1 MDEFL
6 ALALHEER
14 GLDCVIA
21 RLFNTVGARQSGQ
34 YGMVI
39 PRMVERA
46 VAGAPIEIHGDGTQ
60 TRCFCHVADAI
71 RALQGLLEDGATS
84 GEIFNVGST
93 ESIRIRG
100 RRALRRPPWPA
111 VRSEPP
117 ARPDRSALKTRSPAP
132 FRRRSTRSARRSPG
146 PRLSRVRKGTTQ
158 PDSRGGS
165 WARSGPARRNG

>member
-1 MDEFL
+1 MDVFL

-14 GLDCVIA
+14 RLDCVIA

-46 VAGAPIEIHGDGTQ
+46 LVGEPIEIHGDGTQ

-71 RALQGLLEDGATS
+71 RALHGLLEDGATS

-93 ESIRIRG
+93 ESIRIRDLAERIRTATESDSELVFVPYDEIYRHG
-100 RRALRRPPWPA
+100 IVEEMLHRIPAIDKVADAIGWTPSLSLDDILADVIETARRPAPA
-111 VRSEPP
+111 
-117 ARPDRSALKTRSPAP
+117 
-132 FRRRSTRSARRSPG
+132 
-146 PRLSRVRKGTTQ
+146 
-158 PDSRGGS
+158 
-165 WARSGPARRNG
+165 

>member
-21 RLFNTVGARQSGQ
+21 RLFNTVGPKQSGQ

-46 VAGAPIEIHGDGTQ
+46 LAGEPIEIHGDGTQ
-60 TRCFCHVADAI
+60 TRCFCHVADVI
-71 RALQGLLEDGATS
+71 QALHRLLESDSTS

-93 ESIRIRG
+93 EHIRIRDLAERIRAATSSESELVFVPYDEIYRHGIVEEMLHRIPSIDKVGAAIGWAPSHSLDDILADVVEAAG
-100 RRALRRPPWPA
+100 RPVPA
-111 VRSEPP
+111 
-117 ARPDRSALKTRSPAP
+117 T
-132 FRRRSTRSARRSPG
+132 PG
-146 PRLSRVRKGTTQ
+146 
-158 PDSRGGS
+158 
-165 WARSGPARRNG
+165 